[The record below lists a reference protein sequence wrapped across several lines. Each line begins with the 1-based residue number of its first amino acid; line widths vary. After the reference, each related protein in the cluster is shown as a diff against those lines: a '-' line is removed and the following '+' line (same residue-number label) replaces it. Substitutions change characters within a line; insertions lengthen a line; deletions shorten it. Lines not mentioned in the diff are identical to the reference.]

1 MFKELDKNWTQTRKK
16 KLAGHTVKTS
26 VTSQPCKQAYT
37 GTLSTDYTHRSI
49 ICSVLFHILY
59 VQRIFNGL
67 TLNME
72 FISRVRQDFLYHK
85 CKASVKIYGIIL
97 SHKWNIKFHIQHQ
110 KHWYMAQILLMQRKT
125 LFNQSIDQKH
135 WMFFLLHFLWFLT
148 CFF

>member
-49 ICSVLFHILY
+49 ICSVLYHILY

-110 KHWYMAQILLMQRKT
+110 KHWYMAQILLMQHKT
-125 LFNQSIDQKH
+125 LFNRSIDHKH